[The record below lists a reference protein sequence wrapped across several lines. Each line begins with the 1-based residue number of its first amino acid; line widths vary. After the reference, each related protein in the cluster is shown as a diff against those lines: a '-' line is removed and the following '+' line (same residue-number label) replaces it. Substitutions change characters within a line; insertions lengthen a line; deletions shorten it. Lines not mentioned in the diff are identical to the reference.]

1 MDSFIEK
8 TKKQLK
14 LMTEKE
20 KDEWII
26 SQAKILPV
34 WKQED
39 FYKSI
44 CGIKKV
50 IDMPE

>member
-1 MDSFIEK
+1 
-8 TKKQLK
+8 
-14 LMTEKE
+14 MTEKE

-44 CGIKKV
+44 CGIKKTKYGAPQGTSKSG
-50 IDMPE
+50 I

>member
-44 CGIKKV
+44 C
-50 IDMPE
+50 